1 MAAKI
6 RVLIADD
13 HTIVRSGVHLL
24 LESEADIEVVG
35 EALNG
40 LEALA
45 QAENLQPD
53 VILMDI
59 SMPEMDGLEATR
71 QVKLRWP
78 AINVLMLTMHRSDEY
93 FFEALKVGASGYIL
107 KAADTDELVN
117 AVRVVGQGEVFLYP
131 SMAKK
136 LLDDYLRR
144 LDAGSDI
151 ASLLSEREKEIMRLL
166 VEGYSNKEIAASL
179 VVSLS
184 TVHTHRGN
192 LMRKLGL
199 SSQHELVQFARE
211 HGLTI

>member
-1 MAAKI
+1 
-6 RVLIADD
+6 
-13 HTIVRSGVHLL
+13 
-24 LESEADIEVVG
+24 
-35 EALNG
+35 
-40 LEALA
+40 
-45 QAENLQPD
+45 
-53 VILMDI
+53 MDI

-144 LDAGSDI
+144 LDAGVRS
-151 ASLLSEREKEIMRLL
+151 
-166 VEGYSNKEIAASL
+166 IAAQPAGRIAPAGVDTAIRKL
-179 VVSLS
+179 PLARRSLS
-184 TVHTHRGN
+184 TVHTHRATTQWVGAASTSWCSRLRRPHDLATLFWRFLQHN
-192 LMRKLGL
+192 LAF
-199 SSQHELVQFARE
+199 S
-211 HGLTI
+211 TIPRTRRCH

>member
-1 MAAKI
+1 M
-6 RVLIADD
+6 
-13 HTIVRSGVHLL
+13 
-24 LESEADIEVVG
+24 
-35 EALNG
+35 
-40 LEALA
+40 
-45 QAENLQPD
+45 
-53 VILMDI
+53 
-59 SMPEMDGLEATR
+59 
-71 QVKLRWP
+71 
-78 AINVLMLTMHRSDEY
+78 
-93 FFEALKVGASGYIL
+93 
-107 KAADTDELVN
+107 
-117 AVRVVGQGEVFLYP
+117 RVVGQGEVFLYP

-144 LDAGSDI
+144 LDAGSQI
-151 ASLLSEREKEIMRLL
+151 ESLLSQREKEIMRLL